1 MTEPTRELTQADALR
16 LEFEK
21 WVGHALPKQ
30 SLTLRSDA
38 RYADPTVEILW
49 QSWQAAREA
58 PPASGEGWVSVKE
71 RLPDQFERWYFDD
84 EIARDQ
90 GSRRSISVPVV
101 SHGTK
106 TWGAF
111 CQDSNDGGK
120 SVLRSYWVLD
130 DRMMDSDCQCWACVS
145 GGVTHW
151 YALPDPPKEGKHG
164 L

>member
-16 LEFEK
+16 AAQEIDASFP
-21 WVGHALPKQ
+21 LP
-30 SLTLRSDA
+30 SATRIT
-38 RYADPTVEILW
+38 RYAAII
-49 QSWQAAREA
+49 WQAAAA
-58 PPASGEGWVSVKE
+58 PATGEGWISVKE
-71 RLPDQFERWYFDD
+71 RLPDQCERWYFDD

-130 DRMMDSDCQCWACVS
+130 DRMMDSEDGS
-145 GGVTHW
+145 GVTHW